1 MNRLVLVRVGDPDGL
16 WSRCRGKWAS
26 SESHEQVIR
35 NMFMEGY
42 TVYAIFVGTGDK
54 PLLASRITNVR
65 ERGIE
70 DEDLLPPSND
80 HGLLRTVVTFD
91 VNSSVELRNI
101 LTDGDQDVL
110 DYVKYKRGSQI
121 LIPSEVSESFLRSIS
136 SVNMYFRGNYTYF
149 NPNSYLNPNYGLN
162 FNVNG
167 Y

>member
-1 MNRLVLVRVGDPDGL
+1 MNRLVLVRVGDPSEL

-42 TVYAIFVGTGDK
+42 TVYAMFVGTGDK
-54 PLLASRITNVR
+54 PLLASKITNVR

-91 VNSSVELRNI
+91 VNSSVDLRNI
-101 LTDGDQDVL
+101 LTDGDQVVL

-121 LIPSEVSESFLRSIS
+121 LIPKELSETFLTNIS
-136 SVNMYFRGNYTYF
+136 SVNMYFRGNYTY
-149 NPNSYLNPNYGLN
+149 LNTNYGLN

>member
-1 MNRLVLVRVGDPDGL
+1 MNRLVFVRVGDPDGL
-16 WSRCRGKWAS
+16 WSRCRGKWSS
-26 SESHEQVIR
+26 SEIHEQVIR

-42 TVYAIFVGTGDK
+42 TVYAMFVGTGDK

-70 DEDLLPPSND
+70 DDDLLPPSND

-91 VNSSVELRNI
+91 VNSSVDLRNI
-101 LTDGDQDVL
+101 LTDGDQVVL

-121 LIPSEVSESFLRSIS
+121 LIPTELSETFLTNIS
-136 SVNMYFRGNYTYF
+136 SVNMYFRGNYTY
-149 NPNSYLNPNYGLN
+149 LNTNYGLN
-162 FNVNG
+162 FNMNG

>member
-1 MNRLVLVRVGDPDGL
+1 MNRLVLVRVGDPSEL

-54 PLLASRITNVR
+54 PLLASKITNVR

-91 VNSSVELRNI
+91 VNSSVDLRNI
-101 LTDGDQDVL
+101 LTDGDQVVL

-121 LIPSEVSESFLRSIS
+121 LIPKELSETFLTNIS
-136 SVNMYFRGNYTYF
+136 SVNMYFRVNYTY
-149 NPNSYLNPNYGLN
+149 LNTNYGLN